1 MGQIRIHHSQIRGNE
16 SASDGQL
23 PVCLWT
29 RDRSDHG
36 GCDLVSHWSER
47 NSRIDVLQSETQEAS
62 PIAEGRLWRR
72 TNMQVAS
79 EGSSNP
85 RLASP
90 KLDRIGGS
98 RNGDEMLARGIDE
111 GGDLSRSIWKLDP

>member
-1 MGQIRIHHSQIRGNE
+1 
-16 SASDGQL
+16 
-23 PVCLWT
+23 
-29 RDRSDHG
+29 
-36 GCDLVSHWSER
+36 
-47 NSRIDVLQSETQEAS
+47 
-62 PIAEGRLWRR
+62 
-72 TNMQVAS
+72 MQVAS